1 VTSAAAARASLR
13 GPGADVDRTEEEARA
28 RGATLKWRVPKCRK
42 LVHCLG
48 VALMW
53 RVP

>member
-13 GPGADVDRTEEEARA
+13 GPGADVDRTEEARA
-28 RGATLKWRVPKCRK
+28 TGATLMWRVPKCSK
-42 LVHCLG
+42 LVHWLG